1 MLKKVTSPKK
11 GVLALAA
18 LPPVL
23 ADAAAAAVLA
33 FVALPPVL
41 ADAAA
46 AVLPPHSL
54 HWLHCRPCSHLTR
67 FLFIGAAFAAAA
79 GFSSGAAFSAAF
91 AAAFAALS
99 STAFTAN
106 ACVFS
111 RYSNASPT
119 SMSKTICADISLPC
133 LTGFP
138 NLPFS
143 KPALSEFGLGRSVK
157 GAWLCL

>member
-111 RYSNASPT
+111 RYSNASIT
-119 SMSKTICADISLPC
+119 SMSKKICADISPVPHW
-133 LTGFP
+133 FS
-138 NLPFS
+138 NLPF
-143 KPALSEFGLGRSVK
+143 FGSLR
-157 GAWLCL
+157 